1 MSTSLLQEFGLTK
14 RELQLAAFVAEG
26 KNNAEISELMGI
38 STNTVKTHLSN
49 VYKKLG
55 ISYRTELMNLLYK
68 MDEESR
74 LK

>member
-1 MSTSLLQEFGLTK
+1 MKCRKNFTSARCVFSAELTH
-14 RELQLAAFVAEG
+14 Q
-26 KNNAEISELMGI
+26 N
-38 STNTVKTHLSN
+38 SN

>member
-1 MSTSLLQEFGLTK
+1 MQEEFYARALRFSAELTH
-14 RELQLAAFVAEG
+14 Q
-26 KNNAEISELMGI
+26 N
-38 STNTVKTHLSN
+38 SN